1 MSLQTAIGDALRL
14 LRPTIPASVEIVT
27 KLDIGAPPVLA
38 DATQIHQVLANL
50 VTNAWHAIGERPGR
64 IEIVLATLEI
74 DEDFARTHP
83 DLRIGRYV
91 RLSLSDTGVGM
102 TAGTMER
109 IFEPFFTTKDP
120 GRGSGLGL
128 SVVHGI
134 VKASD
139 GAVAVYSEPG
149 RGTTFHMYFPA
160 IDLEPSASTEDRSA
174 IARGTGERVLLVDDE
189 EILVTLGQ
197 RFLERL
203 GYNVVVETDPIAA
216 LAAFEANPF
225 DVVITDLTMPN
236 LSGLDVGRQL
246 FQMNPDVPVI
256 LTTGY
261 SATLDVERARKLGF
275 RDLLLK
281 PYTIAALG
289 ESLRKAL
296 GTP

>member
-1 MSLQTAIGDALRL
+1 
-14 LRPTIPASVEIVT
+14 
-27 KLDIGAPPVLA
+27 
-38 DATQIHQVLANL
+38 
-50 VTNAWHAIGERPGR
+50 VTNAWHAIVSAPGR

-189 EILVTLGQ
+189 EILVTLGSV
-197 RFLERL
+197 FS
-203 GYNVVVETDPIAA
+203 
-216 LAAFEANPF
+216 
-225 DVVITDLTMPN
+225 
-236 LSGLDVGRQL
+236 SGSV
-246 FQMNPDVPVI
+246 
-256 LTTGY
+256 TT
-261 SATLDVERARKLGF
+261 SWSKQI
-275 RDLLLK
+275 
-281 PYTIAALG
+281 P
-289 ESLRKAL
+289 
-296 GTP
+296 